1 MKTMS
6 KILMVWTFLFVSISM
21 LHAFGAP
28 DSFSEVAGKVRKG
41 VVNISTT
48 KIVEQKGM
56 SDFFNDEFFKKFFG
70 DKMPDIPE
78 HRRPFRSKSLGS
90 GFVIDKDGLIV
101 TNNHVV
107 ENADEIIVKLPDEK
121 EFSAEVVGTD
131 PLTDLAL
138 LKINPGNETLHPLT
152 LGDSEKADVGDWVVA
167 VGNPFGLESTVTA
180 GIVSAKG
187 RVLGEGPYDN
197 FMQTDASINPGNSGG
212 PLVNMDGEV
221 VGINTAIIP
230 SGQGLGFAIPVN
242 MLKELLPKLKSGEVK
257 RGWLGVSLQPINE
270 KLAKTFGLEKS
281 TGALVADVVK
291 GDPAS
296 KAGVKAGDI
305 ILAVDGEK
313 IEDSKELVNYI
324 GKKSPGEVV
333 NLKIFRNGKT
343 INIEVKLGERDTQSV
358 ASKDMKSPDSNITVS
373 TLSKDAADQLG
384 IPGGVKVE
392 DVSRMS
398 NAFEAGLRPG
408 NVIVWVN
415 RKQVENA
422 EEFYDVYTNIKPGE
436 TVAFKVISER
446 GSRFIA
452 FDKDKPKDNNQ

>member
-1 MKTMS
+1 MKAMS
-6 KILMVWTFLFVSISM
+6 KFLMVWTFLFASISM

-56 SDFFNDEFFKKFFG
+56 PEFFNDEFFKKFFG

-90 GFVIDKDGLIV
+90 GFVIDEEGLIV

-107 ENADEIIVKLPDEK
+107 ENADEIIVKLSDEK

-138 LKINPGNETLHPLT
+138 LKIDPEDETLHPLI
-152 LGDSEKADVGDWVVA
+152 LGDSEKANVGDWVVA

-230 SGQGLGFAIPVN
+230 SGQGLGFSIPVN
-242 MLKELLPKLKSGEVK
+242 MLKELLPDLKSGEVK
-257 RGWLGVSLQPINE
+257 RGWLGVSLQPIDE
-270 KLAKTFGLEKS
+270 KLARTFGLEKA

-291 GDPAS
+291 GDPAN
-296 KAGVKAGDI
+296 KAGVKAGDV

-333 NLKIFRNGKT
+333 DLKIFRNGEK
-343 INIEVKLGERDTQSV
+343 INIKVELGERETQSV
-358 ASKDMKSPDSNITVS
+358 ASKDTKSPDSNITVS
-373 TLSKDAADQLG
+373 TLSKDDADKLG
-384 IPGGVKVE
+384 IPGGVKVK
-392 DVSRMS
+392 DVNRMS

-415 RKQVENA
+415 RKQIENA
-422 EEFYDVYTNIKPGE
+422 DEFYDVYTNIKPGE
-436 TVAFKVISER
+436 TVAIKVISER

-452 FDKDKPKDNNQ
+452 FDKDKPEGSNQ

>member
-1 MKTMS
+1 MKVMS
-6 KILMVWTFLFVSISM
+6 KFLMVWIFLFAGISM

-48 KIVEQKGM
+48 KVVEQKGM

-70 DKMPDIPE
+70 EKMPDIPE
-78 HRRPFRSKSLGS
+78 HRRRFRSKSLGS
-90 GFVIDKDGLIV
+90 GFVIDNEGLIV

-138 LKINPGNETLHPLT
+138 LKIDPENETLHPLN
-152 LGDSEKADVGDWVVA
+152 LGDSEKANVGDWVVA

-242 MLKELLPKLKSGEVK
+242 MLKELLPDLKSGEVK

-270 KLAKTFGLEKS
+270 KLAETFGLEKA
-281 TGALVADVVK
+281 TGALVADVIK

-296 KAGVKAGDI
+296 KGGVKAGDI

-333 NLKIFRNGKT
+333 NLKIFRNGEK
-343 INIEVKLGERDTQSV
+343 INIEVKLGERETQKV
-358 ASKDMKSPDSNITVS
+358 ASKDTKSPDSNITVS
-373 TLSKDAADQLG
+373 TLSKDDADKLG
-384 IPGGVKVE
+384 IPGGVKVK
-392 DVSRMS
+392 DVNRMS
-398 NAFEAGLRPG
+398 SAFEAGLRPG

-415 RKQVENA
+415 RKQIENA
-422 EEFYDVYTNIKPGE
+422 GEFYDVYTNIKPGE
-436 TVAFKVISER
+436 TVAIKVISAR

-452 FDKDKPKDNNQ
+452 FDKDKPEGSNQ

>member
-1 MKTMS
+1 MRSMS
-6 KILMVWTFLFVSISM
+6 KFLMVWIFLFTSISM

-48 KIVEQKGM
+48 KIVEQKGI

-90 GFVIDKDGLIV
+90 GFVIDKEGLIV

-107 ENADEIIVKLPDEK
+107 ENADEIIVKLPDGN

-138 LKINPGNETLHPLT
+138 LNIEPEDETLHPLT
-152 LGDSEKADVGDWVVA
+152 LGDSENADVGDWVVA

-242 MLKELLPKLKSGEVK
+242 MLKELLPKLKSGEVE
-257 RGWLGVSLQPINE
+257 RGWLGVSLQPMNE
-270 KLAKTFGLEKS
+270 KLARTFGLEKA

-313 IEDSKELVNYI
+313 IEESRELVNYI
-324 GKKSPGEVV
+324 GKKSPGEKV
-333 NLKIFRNGKT
+333 NLKIYRDGKI
-343 INIEVKLGERDTQSV
+343 INIEVKLGERETQSI
-358 ASKDMKSPDSNITVS
+358 ASKDTKSPDSNITVS
-373 TLSKDAADQLG
+373 TLSKDVADQLG

-392 DVSRMS
+392 DVSRVS

-415 RKQVENA
+415 RKQIESA
-422 EEFYDVYTNIKPGE
+422 DEFYDVYTNIKPGE
-436 TVAFKVISER
+436 TVAFKVISQR

-452 FDKDKPKDNNQ
+452 FDKDKPENNNQ

>member
-1 MKTMS
+1 MKLIS
-6 KILMVWTFLFVSISM
+6 KLSMVLVFMFASISM
-21 LHAFGAP
+21 LYAFGTP
-28 DSFSEVAGKVRKG
+28 DSFSNVAGKVRQG

-48 KIVEQKGM
+48 KIVERKGM

-70 DKMPDIPE
+70 DKVPDIPE
-78 HRRPFRSKSLGS
+78 HRKPFRSKSLGS
-90 GFVIDKDGLIV
+90 GFVIDQDGLII

-107 ENADEIIVKLPDEK
+107 EGADEIIVKLSDEK
-121 EFSAEVVGTD
+121 EFGAEVVGTD

-138 LKINPGNETLHPLT
+138 LKIDPKDEVLHPLT
-152 LGDSEKADVGDWVVA
+152 LGDSEKAKVGDWVVA

-212 PLVNMDGEV
+212 PLVDLDGEV

-242 MLKELLPKLKSGEVK
+242 MLKDLLPKLKSGEVK
-257 RGWLGVSLQPINE
+257 RGWLGVSLQPMNE
-270 KLAKTFGLEKS
+270 KLAKTFGLEEAA
-281 TGALVADVVK
+281 GALVADVIK

-296 KAGVKAGDI
+296 QAGIKAGDV
-305 ILAVDGEK
+305 ILTVDGDK
-313 IEDSKELVNYI
+313 IKDSRELVNYI

-333 NLKIFRNGKT
+333 NLGIFRNGKKM
-343 INIEVKLGERDTQSV
+343 NIEVELGVRDTKEV
-358 ASKDMKSPDSNITVS
+358 TSKSTESPDSNVTVS
-373 TLSKDAADQLG
+373 TLAKDEANKLG
-384 IPGGVKVE
+384 VPGGVKVE
-392 DVSRMS
+392 DVNRMS

-415 RKQVENA
+415 RKLVENA

-436 TVAFKVISER
+436 TAAFKVISEQ

-452 FDKDKPKDNNQ
+452 FDKDKTDNSK

>member
-1 MKTMS
+1 MKAMS
-6 KILMVWTFLFVSISM
+6 KFLMVWTFLFAGISM

-70 DKMPDIPE
+70 EKMPDIPE
-78 HRRPFRSKSLGS
+78 HRRRFRSKSLGS
-90 GFVIDKDGLIV
+90 GFAIDKEGLIV

-107 ENADEIIVKLPDEK
+107 ENADEIIVKLPDGN

-138 LKINPGNETLHPLT
+138 LRINPDNETLHPLN
-152 LGDSEKADVGDWVVA
+152 LGDSEKASVGDWVVA

-212 PLVNMDGEV
+212 PLVNMNGEV
-221 VGINTAIIP
+221 VGINTAIIS

-242 MLKELLPKLKSGEVK
+242 MLKELLPDLKSGEVK
-257 RGWLGVSLQPINE
+257 RGWLGVSLQPIDE
-270 KLAKTFGLEKS
+270 KLAETFGLEKA
-281 TGALVADVVK
+281 TGALVADIIK

-324 GKKSPGEVV
+324 GKKSPGEAV
-333 NLKIFRNGKT
+333 NLKIFRNGET
-343 INIEVKLGERDTQSV
+343 INIEVKLGERETQKV
-358 ASKDMKSPDSNITVS
+358 ASKDTKSPDSNITVS
-373 TLSKDAADQLG
+373 TLSKDDADKLG
-384 IPGGVKVE
+384 IPGGVKVK
-392 DVSRMS
+392 DVNRMS

-415 RKQVENA
+415 RKQIENA
-422 EEFYDVYTNIKPGE
+422 GEFYDVYTNIKPGE
-436 TVAFKVISER
+436 TVAIKVISQR

-452 FDKDKPKDNNQ
+452 FDKDKPEGSNQ